1 MPNTARYWNVC
12 GGSHEKYAEPP
23 TNVTGVANGVQVEP
37 FKYSKRA
44 VAEPGS
50 GSTVTVA
57 PAVPPAGIDALSAVP
72 TTVGGVTVGGVTV
85 IVNTSE

>member
-12 GGSHEKYAEPP
+12 GGTQLKCAEPP
-23 TNVTGVANGVQVEP
+23 LRVTGVPNGVHVEP
-37 FKYSKRA
+37 FRYSKRA
-44 VAEPGS
+44 VPEPGT

-57 PAVPPAGIDALSAVP
+57 PAAPPPGIDALSAVP
-72 TTVGGVTVGGVTV
+72 TTVGGVTV